1 MENKKIRNPF
11 PAIGKVIKY
20 EFKHS
25 ARKLLPLYGVLLV
38 LGLIC
43 GVTSNPLTIQN
54 NSEIRSRGVSFD
66 VSIDNTNL
74 ANTIS
79 AIGVFVL
86 IITSIIVTVVVL
98 ENRYKKSMLGEEA
111 YLNLSLPV
119 TIGEHLWG
127 RIIASVLWDLVCI
140 FVIILSSYFCFMTII
155 HQNGGLA
162 FYIHNLLMEVKEHYN
177 YDNNFTWEIFSI
189 ILKGILLFCSL
200 SLLVVSF
207 IFLVDTT
214 AQLFKKNKGVLEF
227 VFSILLIVVTVNVL
241 RIFPRTESISA
252 AIIRMVSVS
261 VIYFAGIYTIF
272 RTSLN
277 LE

>member
-1 MENKKIRNPF
+1 MENIKIRNPF

-43 GVTSNPLTIQN
+43 GITSNPENIQKN
-54 NSEIRSRGVSFD
+54 VDFRQNGVSFD
-66 VSIDNTNL
+66 FKTDGLSTASSISGT
-74 ANTIS
+74 
-79 AIGVFVL
+79 GVFIL

-98 ENRYKKSMLGEEA
+98 DNRFKKSMLGEEA

-127 RIIASVLWDLVCI
+127 RIIASVLWDLICI
-140 FVIILSSYFCFMTII
+140 VVILLASLFCFMTIF
-155 HQNGGLA
+155 HQNGGIGLNV
-162 FYIHNLLMEVKEHYN
+162 HNFLMEIK
-177 YDNNFTWEIFSI
+177 DGFIASGKSITTFQIIFNA
-189 ILKGILLFCSL
+189 ILLFCSV
-200 SLLVVSF
+200 SLLIVSF
-207 IFLVDTT
+207 TFLVDSVT
-214 AQLFKKNKGVLEF
+214 QLFKKNKGVF
-227 VFSILLIVVTVNVL
+227 QFIFAIILITVTVNVF
-241 RIFPRTESISA
+241 RAMPRTESIYI
-252 AIIRMVSVS
+252 AIIRMLSISFV
-261 VIYFAGIYTIF
+261 YFAGIYTIF